1 MPKTV
6 TIRLDENVYEMIK
19 KSCRRE
25 RTIANYIEFA
35 TMNFTMNTVFVDDAE
50 MNEILAF
57 ADEIRKGLSDV
68 SAGKVHHNWLSSK

>member
-6 TIRLDENVYEMIK
+6 TVRLDENVYEMIK
-19 KSCRRE
+19 KAAAGQK

-50 MNEILAF
+50 MSEILAF

-68 SAGKVHHNWLSSK
+68 SAGRYTIIG